1 MILLQFQIVNPFKL
15 RNNMNRLKHLGLIPD
30 GNRRWAREN
39 NIPLS
44 DAYWVTMKKIAEI
57 IDLAFDRGITIMS
70 VYALSKDNLD
80 RPKDDLDIILGAET
94 KFLRILIPEIVEK
107 YKCKVI
113 HAGLMDNGLPGD
125 YKSALLDV
133 CEKSKDYEDH
143 LLNLL
148 IVYDPID
155 ELKHAVKKDP
165 ENFMEHL
172 WVKDPLDMLI
182 RTGFEK
188 RLSNF
193 LPLQCGYAEA
203 DIIKKYFP
211 DITKEDIIKSIE
223 TYTGRKRRF
232 GG

>member
-1 MILLQFQIVNPFKL
+1 MRKL
-15 RNNMNRLKHLGLIPD
+15 RHLGLIPD
-30 GNRRWAREN
+30 GNRRWTIEN

-44 DAYWVTMKKIAEI
+44 EAYWITMKKISEI
-57 IDLAFDRGITIMS
+57 IDLVFAQDIRIMS
-70 VYALSKDNLD
+70 VYLLSKDNLD
-80 RPKDDLDIILGAET
+80 RPKNQLDIILDAET
-94 KFLRILIPEIVEK
+94 KFLKILVPEIVEK

-113 HAGLMDNGLPGD
+113 HAGLMDDRLSGH
-125 YKSALLDV
+125 YKDALLEV
-133 CEKSKDYEDH
+133 CEKSEGNKEH
-143 LLNLL
+143 ILNLL
-148 IVYDPID
+148 VAYSPID
-155 ELKHAVKKDP
+155 ELKHAMKKDP

-203 DIIKKYFP
+203 DVIKKYFP
-211 DITKEDIIKSIE
+211 DITKEDIIKSIGK
-223 TYTGRKRRF
+223 YTGRKRRF